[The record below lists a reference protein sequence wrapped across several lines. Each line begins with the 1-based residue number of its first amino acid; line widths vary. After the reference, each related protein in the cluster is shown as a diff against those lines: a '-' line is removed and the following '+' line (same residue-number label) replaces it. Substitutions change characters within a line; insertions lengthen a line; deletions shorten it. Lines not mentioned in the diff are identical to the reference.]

1 VFICLEKEGLIMTEP
16 LYEVVWPLG
25 RSTIGVKPLAPRV
38 KSLSGIT
45 IGGLWNQLFK
55 GDVLLSEIVR
65 LLQKRFP
72 GIELVDHA
80 SFGDIHG
87 RHEAAVVADLPE
99 KLRKYGCGAVISAVG
114 G

>member
-1 VFICLEKEGLIMTEP
+1 MTEP
-16 LYEVVWPLG
+16 VYEVVWPLG

-38 KSLSGIT
+38 KDLSGIT

-55 GDVLLSEIVR
+55 GDVLLSEIKR
-65 LLQKRFP
+65 ILRKRFP
-72 GIELVDHA
+72 GIKFVDHA

-87 RHEAAVVADLPE
+87 QHEAAVVADLPE
-99 KLRKYGCGAVISAVG
+99 KLRKHRCGAVLSAVG